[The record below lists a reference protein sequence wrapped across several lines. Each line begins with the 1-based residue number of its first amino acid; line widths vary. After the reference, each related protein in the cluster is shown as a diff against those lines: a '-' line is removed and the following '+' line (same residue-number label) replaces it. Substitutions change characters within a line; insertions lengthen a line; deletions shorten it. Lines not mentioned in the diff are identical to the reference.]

1 MPAAIAYEDAVDLL
15 DSDHKL
21 VQKLFLQYETL
32 REFGAPAADRQKL
45 AERICAA
52 LTVHTQ
58 IEEEIFYPAVR
69 EATGDNALLDHA
81 EHEHQEAKDLI
92 ARIQGMGAEDE
103 GYDDCVQQLA
113 QAIMMHV
120 MEERERVFLEAR
132 YSPLD
137 LRGLAVTL
145 YERKQ
150 ELKSAAGGMSE
161 LPVEKTPEQI
171 EEHA

>member
-1 MPAAIAYEDAVDLL
+1 M
-15 DSDHKL
+15 H
-21 VQKLFLQYETL
+21 
-32 REFGAPAADRQKL
+32 EFGAPAAERQQL
-45 AERICAA
+45 ARRICAA
-52 LTVHTQ
+52 LKVHTQ

-69 EATGDNALLDHA
+69 KATADDSLLDHA
-81 EHEHQEAKDLI
+81 EQEHREAKDLI
-92 ARIQGMGAEDE
+92 ARIEGMGADDAD
-103 GYDDCVQQLA
+103 YDDCVKQLA
-113 QAIMMHV
+113 QAIMSHV

-150 ELKSAAGGMSE
+150 ALESAGKPG